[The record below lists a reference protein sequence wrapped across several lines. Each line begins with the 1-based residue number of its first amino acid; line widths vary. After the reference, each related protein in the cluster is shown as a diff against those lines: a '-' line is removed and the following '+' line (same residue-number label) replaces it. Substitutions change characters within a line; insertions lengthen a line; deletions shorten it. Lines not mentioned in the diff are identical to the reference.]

1 MDQMASNPGTKTYQL
16 TYDAPVATNMRM
28 MNKPMTS
35 GALITIHGSNFGFED
50 TTPLARIGQTRC
62 ATTSW
67 NSETTL
73 VCRTP
78 AGYGTK
84 FHTAL
89 TVGVLTGTYTDT
101 FTFDAAVVTTS
112 MRGNQP
118 NTGTGFVTVSGFNS
132 AAVDTLGFLRHHC
145 SATHQSDAIP

>member
-1 MDQMASNPGTKTYQL
+1 MDISHRPSVLRPCRVWSLQVASNPGTKTYQL
-16 TYDAPVATNMRM
+16 TYDAPVATNIRM
-28 MNKPMTS
+28 MNMPMTS

-50 TTPLARIGQTRC
+50 TTPLPRIGQTRC

-112 MRGNQP
+112 M
-118 NTGTGFVTVSGFNS
+118 
-132 AAVDTLGFLRHHC
+132 
-145 SATHQSDAIP
+145 